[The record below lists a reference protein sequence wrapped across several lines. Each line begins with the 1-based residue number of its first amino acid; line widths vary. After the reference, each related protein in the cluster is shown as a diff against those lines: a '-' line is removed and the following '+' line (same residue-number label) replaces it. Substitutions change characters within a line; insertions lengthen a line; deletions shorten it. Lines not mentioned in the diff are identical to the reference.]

1 MAVTVSAL
9 AEIWTN
15 SMRQSCTV
23 YKYAGA
29 DATGQPTYGEGIP
42 TKCRINVKTERQI
55 TDTGDYIT
63 NSTVEIVLPASSEIE
78 AYDRIDLPAGY
89 QQGAVIREVI
99 TGVDMFGAVTHKA
112 VRIA

>member
-1 MAVTVSAL
+1 MALTVSAL
-9 AEIWTN
+9 AEVWNN

-23 YKYAGA
+23 HKYTGA
-29 DATGQPTYGEGIP
+29 DPTGQPIYGEGVP

-63 NSTVEIVLPASSEIE
+63 NSTVEIVLPVSSEIE
-78 AYDRIDLPAGY
+78 AYDRIDLPAPY

-99 TGVDMFGAVTHKA
+99 TGVDMWGLPTHKA

>member
-1 MAVTVSAL
+1 MAMTVSAL
-9 AEIWTN
+9 AEIYDN
-15 SMRQSCTV
+15 SMRQQCTV

-29 DATGQPTYGEGIP
+29 DATGQPTYGTGTP

-63 NSTVEIVLPASSEIE
+63 NSTVEIVLPVSSEIE
-78 AYDRIDLPAGY
+78 AYDRIDLPTGY
-89 QQGAVIREVI
+89 QQGAIISEVI
-99 TGVDMFGAVTHKA
+99 TGVDQWGNVTHKA

>member
-1 MAVTVSAL
+1 M

-29 DATGQPTYGEGIP
+29 DPTGQPQYGDGTV

-78 AYDRIDLPAGY
+78 AYDRIDLPSGY
-89 QQGAVIREVI
+89 QQGAIIKEVI
-99 TGVDMFGAVTHKA
+99 TGVDMFGLPTHKA

>member
-1 MAVTVSAL
+1 MALTVSAL
-9 AEIWTN
+9 AEIWNN

-23 YKYAGA
+23 YKYTGA
-29 DATGQPTYGEGIP
+29 DPTGQPLYGEGTE

-63 NSTVEIVLPASSEIE
+63 NSTVEIVLPVSSEIE
-78 AYDRIDLPAGY
+78 AYDRIDLPSPY

-99 TGVDMFGAVTHKA
+99 TGVDMWGLPTHKA